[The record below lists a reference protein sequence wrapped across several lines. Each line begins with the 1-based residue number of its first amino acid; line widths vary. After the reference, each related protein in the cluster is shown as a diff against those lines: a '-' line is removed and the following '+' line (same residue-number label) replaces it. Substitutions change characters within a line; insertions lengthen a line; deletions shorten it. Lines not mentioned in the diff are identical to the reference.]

1 MAPIVPD
8 PRTTPAHASSDGRSE
23 QATGAA
29 QGVGHLEDGAAL
41 SDRGHPVDQ
50 VAAVRAV
57 PHRTPRGRIP
67 APQVRVTSVSPG
79 PVATPILDDFKRD
92 HGVAKVEGAGAL
104 LGRFG
109 EPADIARVVA
119 FLLSD
124 SAAWINGTDIRVDGG
139 LTACR
144 TAQEASEAGTG

>member
-1 MAPIVPD
+1 M
-8 PRTTPAHASSDGRSE
+8 
-23 QATGAA
+23 
-29 QGVGHLEDGAAL
+29 
-41 SDRGHPVDQ
+41 
-50 VAAVRAV
+50 
-57 PHRTPRGRIP
+57 
-67 APQVRVTSVSPG
+67 TSVSPG